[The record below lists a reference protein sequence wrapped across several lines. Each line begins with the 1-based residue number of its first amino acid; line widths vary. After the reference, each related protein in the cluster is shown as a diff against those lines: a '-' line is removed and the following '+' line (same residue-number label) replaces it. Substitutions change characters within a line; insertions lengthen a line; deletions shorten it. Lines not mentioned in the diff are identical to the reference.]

1 MKKQGIIIGLGKIGM
16 LYDYKPNDRILTH
29 STAIRKINSL
39 KLIYGVDK
47 NSYRRRQF
55 TKKFNTPSYSSIL
68 SSNQKIDFV
77 IISSSTNSHYKLIK
91 YVIKFLKVKLIIVE
105 KPFCKNYKEAKE
117 ITKIA
122 EKKNIK
128 IFVNYIRSF
137 DKVWLK
143 IKQKIYNKKIVGN
156 INFYKDN
163 YINGSHF
170 IHLCMLLFGKPKKCK
185 KINNLKFTIF
195 FKNAKITFNKTYK
208 RSNTSIQLKSK
219 KFEIFDQNLFK
230 IKIINKSVNYILNNM
245 KSYQLNFYR
254 NIFND
259 KFKNIMKRRNLKYAL
274 EVHKVLEKIK

>member
-105 KPFCKNYKEAKE
+105 KPFFV
-117 ITKIA
+117 KI
-122 EKKNIK
+122 IK
-128 IFVNYIRSF
+128 
-137 DKVWLK
+137 
-143 IKQKIYNKKIVGN
+143 KQKKLQKLLKKKI
-156 INFYKDN
+156 
-163 YINGSHF
+163 
-170 IHLCMLLFGKPKKCK
+170 
-185 KINNLKFTIF
+185 LKFLL
-195 FKNAKITFNKTYK
+195 ITLDHL
-208 RSNTSIQLKSK
+208 I
-219 KFEIFDQNLFK
+219 KFG
-230 IKIINKSVNYILNNM
+230 
-245 KSYQLNFYR
+245 
-254 NIFND
+254 
-259 KFKNIMKRRNLKYAL
+259 
-274 EVHKVLEKIK
+274 